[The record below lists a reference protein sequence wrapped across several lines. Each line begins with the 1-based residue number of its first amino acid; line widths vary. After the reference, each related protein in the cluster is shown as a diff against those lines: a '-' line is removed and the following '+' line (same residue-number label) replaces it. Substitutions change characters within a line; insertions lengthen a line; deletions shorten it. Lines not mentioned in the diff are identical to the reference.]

1 MAPPSTLPRWG
12 SAEPF
17 FGKRKAGGAVT
28 LNCPEAERGLPG
40 FSAAQRISLC
50 SARRK
55 VTGQRADAKPA
66 RRPPYKPS
74 TVGLPE
80 GWRCPRG
87 RYQARAAGEARL
99 CSGAASTRGAVNLP
113 PPLRRRRGRMV
124 RPDGNR
130 HISPARGP
138 AGAGDMA
145 GRGCPPGGGGEACGG
160 LKRRERFA
168 SSQLATSGPLWV
180 ECTRSSP
187 SVVLIPT
194 RPLWVLNNRFP

>member
-99 CSGAASTRGAVNLP
+99 GSGAASTRGAVNLP
-113 PPLRRRRGRMV
+113 PPPSAG
-124 RPDGNR
+124 G
-130 HISPARGP
+130 
-138 AGAGDMA
+138 GAGWYGPTA
-145 GRGCPPGGGGEACGG
+145 AATSALRGARPG
-160 LKRRERFA
+160 
-168 SSQLATSGPLWV
+168 LATWRVGAVRRVGVARPVGVSSDGSGLLV
-180 ECTRSSP
+180 P
-187 SVVLIPT
+187 S
-194 RPLWVLNNRFP
+194 

>member
-113 PPLRRRRGRMV
+113 PPPPPQAAG
-124 RPDGNR
+124 PDGT
-130 HISPARGP
+130 ARRQP
-138 AGAGDMA
+138 PHQPCEGA
-145 GRGCPPGGGGEACGG
+145 RPG
-160 LKRRERFA
+160 
-168 SSQLATSGPLWV
+168 LATWRVGAVRRVGVARPVGVSSDGSGLLV
-180 ECTRSSP
+180 P
-187 SVVLIPT
+187 S
-194 RPLWVLNNRFP
+194 